1 MRVRVAIIG
10 AGLAGLSAACHLAKS
25 GHQITVYEAS
35 GGPGG
40 RAGTVGG
47 EYVID
52 DGPTVLTM
60 VELVEEAVSAAG
72 SRLSDLVEL
81 IRVDPA
87 YKAFFSDGKTFD
99 GDGRISVHADTEAMR
114 DEIKRLAGE
123 NEADAYLRFVAHLAK
138 LYEVEFPNFID
149 RNFNSPLSV
158 LRPAGAFYSLLRLK
172 GFNRLDQVVSSYF
185 QDQRLRRIFSFQ
197 ALYAGLSPLKALG
210 IYAVIAYMDS
220 VKGVWFPRGGMN
232 RIPLAMETAAKAAG
246 VRFEYGSRVER
257 LVRTGNAVRGIE
269 LSGRRFV
276 EADVVI
282 ATADRP
288 LFDQAALPN
297 ERIPARLRY
306 AEYSPSAFLMLLGTN
321 EPSPSAFAHHNIFF
335 GAPWKES
342 FEALLERGQL
352 MRDPSVLVSLPTLTD
367 PALAPPGKGIVYA
380 LEPVPNLSGKVDWLS
395 ERERVR
401 NAMLDRLQ
409 AWGVLS
415 DPSAIASE
423 TTIDPLD
430 WLDRGMAL
438 GTPFSVSHRFFQSG
452 PFRAPNQDP
461 RFSNLLWAG
470 SSTVPGVGIPMVLTS
485 GKLAAKRVMAM
496 GARP

>member
-1 MRVRVAIIG
+1 MRIAIIG
-10 AGLAGLSAACHLAKS
+10 AGLAGLSAACHLARS

-35 GGPGG
+35 DAPGG

-47 EYVID
+47 DYIID
-52 DGPTVLTM
+52 NGPTVLTM

-87 YKAFFSDGKTFD
+87 YRAFFSDGRTHD
-99 GDGRISVHADTEAMR
+99 GEGSIAVYADTEAMR
-114 DEIKRLAGE
+114 DEIKLLAGE
-123 NEADAYLRFVAHLAK
+123 KEADAYLRFVAHLAR

-158 LRPAGAFYSLLRLK
+158 LRPPGSFYSLLRLR
-172 GFNRLDQVVSSYF
+172 GFSRLDKVVSSYF
-185 QDQRLRRIFSFQ
+185 QDDRLRRIFSFQ

-232 RIPLAMETAAKAAG
+232 QVPRAMEAAAAAAG
-246 VRFEYGSRVER
+246 VRFEYGARVER
-257 LVRTGNAVRGIE
+257 LVTSGGMIRGIE
-269 LSGRRFV
+269 LSARRFV
-276 EADVVI
+276 DADVVI
-282 ATADRP
+282 ATPDRP

-297 ERIPARLRY
+297 RRIPARLRY
-306 AEYSPSAFLMLLGTN
+306 AEYSPSAFLMLLGTK
-321 EPSPSAFAHHNIFF
+321 ESSPPAFAHHNIFF
-335 GAPWKES
+335 GKPWKES
-342 FEALLERGQL
+342 FEALLDRREL
-352 MRDPSVLVSLPTLTD
+352 MRDPSVLVSLPTITD
-367 PALAPPGKGIVYA
+367 PTLAPEGKGIVYA
-380 LEPVPNLSGKVDWLS
+380 LEPVPNLAGKVDWLN
-395 ERERVR
+395 ERGQVR
-401 NAMLDRLQ
+401 AAMLDRLQ
-409 AWGVLS
+409 KWGVLS
-415 DPSAIASE
+415 DPSAIATE

-452 PFRAPNQDP
+452 PFRAANQDP
-461 RFSNLLWAG
+461 RYSNLLWAG

-485 GKLAAKRVMAM
+485 GKLAAQRILEA
-496 GARP
+496 GGRS